1 MMMIRHFL
9 FTLFLSISF
18 TLSAQEQTAPSTAEL
33 ENGTIE
39 EQFEYIKKISTNY
52 QEYKVIKLRSL
63 EKLQNNILDSL
74 SGYKSTIQELKVT
87 LQENKTQIN
96 DLNQKLSTTKA
107 DFDRAVEEKDSF
119 SIFGM
124 LLHKNFYN
132 NLVWGIIILLILTLV
147 ISYFRFKKSLQVTA
161 ETQQSL
167 EDLRE
172 EFELH
177 RRNTLERERKLNR
190 QLVDA
195 LNKKDS

>member
-1 MMMIRHFL
+1 MMIRYFL
-9 FTLFLSISF
+9 FTLLLSLSLK
-18 TLSAQEQTAPSTAEL
+18 LSAQEEATTTSEGI
-33 ENGTIE
+33 EDGTIE
-39 EQFEYIKKISTNY
+39 QQFDYLKKVSTNY
-52 QEYKVIKLRSL
+52 QEYKVIKFRSL
-63 EKLQNNILDSL
+63 EKLQSNILDSIN
-74 SGYKSTIQELKVT
+74 GYQTTIQELKTT
-87 LQENKTQIN
+87 LQENKTQIT
-96 DLNQKLSTTKA
+96 DLNQRLTTTKA

-132 NLVWGIIILLILTLV
+132 NLVWGIIILLILILV
-147 ISYFRFKKSLQVTA
+147 ISYFRFKRSHQVTA

-195 LNKKDS
+195 LNNKDS

>member
-147 ISYFRFKKSLQVTA
+147 ISYFRFKKSHQVTA

>member
-1 MMMIRHFL
+1 MMIRYFL
-9 FTLFLSISF
+9 LTLLLSLSYN
-18 TLSAQEQTAPSTAEL
+18 LSAQDQPTPATTDL
-33 ENGTIE
+33 ESGTIE
-39 EQFEYIKKISTNY
+39 QQFEYIKKVSTNY
-52 QEYKVIKLRSL
+52 QEYKVIKLLSL
-63 EKLQNNILDSL
+63 EKLQSNILDSIR
-74 SGYKSTIQELKVT
+74 GYQTTIQELKST
-87 LQENKTQIN
+87 MEENRSQIN
-96 DLNQKLSTTKA
+96 DLNQNLSTTKA
-107 DFDRAVEEKDSF
+107 DYDQAVEEKDSF
-119 SIFGM
+119 NIFGI

-132 NLVWGIIILLILTLV
+132 NLVWGIIILLIIILA
-147 ISYFRFKKSLQVTA
+147 ISYFRFKRSHQVTA